1 LPPQAKASRRRRI
14 ASVIIAVLLVL
25 GVLALIGTR
34 ISTNDFAITP
44 GSAQPVAP
52 LIKVAGTPEPA
63 GSGKILLTD
72 VLLTQLNWTNYL
84 WYRLDSNADIVP
96 TDELIPTNVNTSQLN
111 AQGYLEMSQSKEAAK
126 TAALTRLG
134 YHVTAKPDGAVV
146 TQVANDAPA
155 ASAVSVADIISGV
168 DGQPTDSACGVIRAV
183 HDLAPGTKVTLDVR
197 VATIHP
203 DGAITNAPA
212 KPATVTIGAPHS
224 KLPSGCPGVSGPPKG
239 YLGIGL
245 LSDVHYTYPIP
256 ISISTPNIGGPS
268 AGLAMT
274 LGIIDELSGGTLV
287 HHRTMAATGTISP
300 NGAVG
305 DVGGVPQK
313 TVAVADAGAT
323 LFFVPTRAEKV
334 AADEKAPA
342 SLKVTT
348 VTSLDQALRALFALG
363 GTIKLA
369 DGTVEGKT
377 TTTTGS

>member
-1 LPPQAKASRRRRI
+1 MPPREQWSRRRRI
-14 ASVIIAVLLVL
+14 GFGIVVVVVVL
-25 GVLALIGTR
+25 GLLALIGTR

-52 LIKVAGTPEPA
+52 LIKVAGTPEPTS
-63 GSGKILLTD
+63 SGKILLTD

-84 WYRLDSNADIVP
+84 WYRLDSDADIVP
-96 TDELIPTNVNTSQLN
+96 TAALIPTNVNTSQLD
-111 AQGYLEMSQSKEAAK
+111 AQGYLEMSQSKQAAK

-134 YHVTAKPDGAVV
+134 YHVGRTRDGAVV
-146 TQVANDAPA
+146 TQVANGAPA
-155 ASAVSVADIISGV
+155 GSAVSVADIISGV
-168 DGQPTDSACGVIRAV
+168 NGQATTSACGVIRAV
-183 HDLAPGTKVTLDVR
+183 HDLTPGTKVTLDVR

-203 DGAITNAPA
+203 GGEITNAPA
-212 KPATVTIGAPHS
+212 KAASVTLGTPPS
-224 KLPSGCPGVSGPPKG
+224 KSSSDCPGVAGPSKG

-245 LSDVHYTYPIP
+245 MNDVHFTYPIP

-323 LFFVPTRAEKV
+323 LFFVPTAAEKV
-334 AADEKAPA
+334 AADKKAPA
-342 SLKVTT
+342 SLKVTS

-369 DGTVEGKT
+369 NGSVEGRT
-377 TTTTGS
+377 TVTSGS

>member
-1 LPPQAKASRRRRI
+1 MPPPAKWSRRRRI
-14 ASVIIAVLLVL
+14 VTGIIVVLLVL
-25 GVLALIGTR
+25 GLLALIGTR

-52 LIKVAGTPEPA
+52 LIKVAGTPEPN

-72 VLLTQLNWTNYL
+72 VLLTQLNVTNYL
-84 WYRLDSNADIVP
+84 WFRLNGNADIVP
-96 TDELIPTNVNTSQLN
+96 TDELIPPNVNPSQLN

-134 YHVTAKPDGAVV
+134 YHVEAKRDGAVV
-146 TQVANDAPA
+146 TQVANGAPA
-155 ASAVSVADIISGV
+155 ASAVSVADVISGV
-168 DGQPTDSACGVIRAV
+168 NGQATTSACGVIRAV
-183 HDLAPGTKVTLDVR
+183 HDLAPGTKVTLDVQ

-203 DGAITNAPA
+203 GGAITNAPA
-212 KPATVTIGAPHS
+212 KPATVTLGKPQS
-224 KLPSGCPGVSGPPKG
+224 KVLSSCPGVSGPSKS

-245 LSDVHYTYPIP
+245 MTDVHYTYPIP
-256 ISISTPNIGGPS
+256 ISILTPNIGGPS

-313 TVAVADAGAT
+313 TVAVANAGAT
-323 LFFVPTRAEKV
+323 LFFVPTKAEKV

-342 SLKVTT
+342 SLRVTT

-369 DGTVEGKT
+369 NGTVEGKT
-377 TTTTGS
+377 TSTSGS